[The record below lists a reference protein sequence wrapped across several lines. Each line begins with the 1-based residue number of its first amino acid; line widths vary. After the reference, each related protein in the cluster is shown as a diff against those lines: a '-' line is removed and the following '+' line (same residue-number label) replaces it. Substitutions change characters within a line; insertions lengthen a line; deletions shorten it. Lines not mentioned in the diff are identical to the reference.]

1 MPSSRK
7 YWLAWVLAGIAV
19 LVVAAVAIWWFR
31 PVPHPTTSTAS
42 LTNYPGLQIQ
52 PAFSPDGKQVAF
64 AWDGEKRENFDIYVK
79 VVGAGAPLRLTSNP
93 AAERHPAWSP
103 DGRHIAFCRAVA
115 DHFEIWSISAQGGAE
130 RKLGESAVCEGLSWS
145 SDGKYLAV
153 VDKAAP
159 QAPNS
164 IFSLSVETGEKRILT
179 SPRNEL
185 WGDFSPRFSP
195 DGKTLAFRR
204 ASSTENND
212 VYVLRIG
219 VGGRPEGNPRRLT
232 FRKDTISGFDW
243 TADGRRIVF
252 LAGNLW
258 MISASGGMPERLAVT
273 SDDADTLTV
282 SRSGSRLVYQRHL
295 FDNNIWRVGLGD
307 SGRKPGNPVPFISS
321 PKLDYQPS
329 VSPSG
334 KRIAFV
340 SERTGGREIW
350 ACDADG
356 SNSVQLTSLGG
367 TFLFGP
373 RWSPDGENIGF
384 TTQDGLKLHIYVVS
398 AKGGKPRRL
407 ISDSVEDEW
416 PYWSRDGKWLYFT
429 SDRSGRSEIW
439 RMPSKGGKAVQ
450 ITSHEADVEEE
461 SPDGRFI
468 YYSKGWP
475 VETSLWRIPVKGGEE
490 VKVLDSVHTAG
501 RWTLGREGI
510 YFFTAPDKAGHG
522 DIQLHEFST
531 GKIRRILTIERGVDE
546 HIAVSPDGRWILY
559 THLDEA
565 ASDLTLVE
573 NYR

>member
-1 MPSSRK
+1 
-7 YWLAWVLAGIAV
+7 
-19 LVVAAVAIWWFR
+19 
-31 PVPHPTTSTAS
+31 

-93 AAERHPAWSP
+93 AAEYHPAWSP
-103 DGRHIAFCRAVA
+103 DGRYIAFCRAAA
-115 DHFEIWSISAQGGAE
+115 DHLEIWSVSAQGGAE

-145 SDGKYLAV
+145 SDGKYLAL

-164 IFSLSVETGEKRILT
+164 IFSLSVDTGEKRRLT

-232 FRKDTISGFDW
+232 FRKDQISGFDW

-273 SDDADTLTV
+273 SDDADTLSV
-282 SRSGSRLVYQRHL
+282 SRSGTRLVYQRHL
-295 FDNNIWRVGLGD
+295 FDYNIWRVGLGD
-307 SGRKPGNPVPFISS
+307 PGRRPGNPVPFISS
-321 PKLDYQPS
+321 PKLDFQPS
-329 VSPSG
+329 VSPNG

-350 ACDADG
+350 MCDADG
-356 SNSVQLTSLGG
+356 SNSVQLTSFGA
-367 TFLFGP
+367 TDLFGP
-373 RWSPDGENIGF
+373 RWSPDG
-384 TTQDGLKLHIYVVS
+384 
-398 AKGGKPRRL
+398 
-407 ISDSVEDEW
+407 
-416 PYWSRDGKWLYFT
+416 
-429 SDRSGRSEIW
+429 
-439 RMPSKGGKAVQ
+439 
-450 ITSHEADVEEE
+450 
-461 SPDGRFI
+461 
-468 YYSKGWP
+468 
-475 VETSLWRIPVKGGEE
+475 
-490 VKVLDSVHTAG
+490 
-501 RWTLGREGI
+501 
-510 YFFTAPDKAGHG
+510 
-522 DIQLHEFST
+522 
-531 GKIRRILTIERGVDE
+531 
-546 HIAVSPDGRWILY
+546 
-559 THLDEA
+559 
-565 ASDLTLVE
+565 
-573 NYR
+573 